1 MFEMLEFEWRPRGG
15 RSMPRSRPA
24 PRMKQVRRP
33 RPGPRPRPAP
43 AGGFWPYR
51 VPVYQ
56 TLPLLEPEPLP
67 LPALEPVPPG
77 DNADNADNGGDNA
90 GDDGGENGETPPT
103 LGTALAYM
111 QPGTLR
117 PAYRFIGDLRQ
128 APNHSRTKGPGLY
141 YLEFTVNGRRR
152 GYSGMSQN
160 MSERL
165 EKHRTCAG
173 MMGIP
178 PEQVA
183 TYVAPD
189 LFDAADRRR
198 REWTLHDVMLTRFPG
213 VLTNQR
219 RELEFELLGEEHENA
234 CRCGQCS
241 RRPFSDEQETVL
253 AMELLSVASEAEL
266 EQFLGKMF
274 KGIWKG
280 IKKIA
285 KPLGGIL
292 KGIAKKALPF
302 VGGAL
307 GSFIPIPGVGT
318 ALGSALGGALG
329 KALEMEMNEMPGVDR
344 ELEMARRFVRIAGRA
359 AQAAGDSDGSP
370 QAVRKAVLDA
380 LRAHAPRFGQS

>member
-15 RSMPRSRPA
+15 RSIPRSRPA
-24 PRMKQVRRP
+24 PRMKQARRP

-67 LPALEPVPPG
+67 DPGPEPAI
-77 DNADNADNGGDNA
+77 
-90 GDDGGENGETPPT
+90 DDGGEEGETPPT

-178 PEQVA
+178 PEQVS

-198 REWTLHDVMLTRFPG
+198 REWTLHDVMLNRFPG

-219 RELEFELLGEEHENA
+219 RELELELMGEEHAHA
-234 CRCGQCS
+234 CRCGHCS
-241 RRPFSDEQETVL
+241 RRPFSAEQETEL

-280 IKKIA
+280 VKKIA

-307 GSFIPIPGVGT
+307 GSLIPIPGVGT
-318 ALGSALGGALG
+318 ALGSALGGALS
-329 KALEMEMNEMPGVDR
+329 KALEMEMEGMPGLDR
-344 ELEMARRFVRIAGRA
+344 ELEVARRFVRIAGRA

>member
-1 MFEMLEFEWRPRGG
+1 
-15 RSMPRSRPA
+15 
-24 PRMKQVRRP
+24 
-33 RPGPRPRPAP
+33 
-43 AGGFWPYR
+43 
-51 VPVYQ
+51 
-56 TLPLLEPEPLP
+56 
-67 LPALEPVPPG
+67 
-77 DNADNADNGGDNA
+77 
-90 GDDGGENGETPPT
+90 
-103 LGTALAYM
+103 
-111 QPGTLR
+111 
-117 PAYRFIGDLRQ
+117 
-128 APNHSRTKGPGLY
+128 
-141 YLEFTVNGRRR
+141 
-152 GYSGMSQN
+152 MSHN

-165 EKHRTCAG
+165 EKHRTCAS
-173 MMGIP
+173 MMGILP
-178 PEQVA
+178 AQVD

-198 REWTLHDVMLTRFPG
+198 REWTLHDVMLNRFPG

-219 RELEFELLGEEHENA
+219 RELELELLGEEHESA
-234 CRCGQCS
+234 CACGQC
-241 RRPFSDEQETVL
+241 RRLPFSAQQETEL

-280 IKKIA
+280 IKKVA

-307 GSFIPIPGVGT
+307 GSLIPIPGVGT

-329 KALEMEMNEMPGVDR
+329 KALEMEMAGMPGVDR

-359 AQAAGDSDGSP
+359 AQAAGEGDGSP

-380 LRAHAPRFGQS
+380 LRAHAPHFGQA